1 MINPRKSADSNDN
14 MSMIINNAFGVVD
27 VVDEGEDDDD
37 EVTTTSNNNAI
48 QAQSTVASIN
58 ENERHNSVY
67 YPRIIELKVDDNL
80 LAAISHSSLLRGVT
94 SNNNNDQRKIEV
106 SRTALKEQERLLD
119 SEDFSYRDPL
129 YEDDCVPMQKWQETS
144 FPICNLFHEL
154 DFAGKSMTG
163 EFEYLTHGGYN
174 DIFWIE
180 DMDQKDDPELVMK
193 ILQYG
198 TDYSDR
204 NFDRVRRDGLILER
218 LTKSPYVLD
227 TYGFCGFDV
236 LTPYANG
243 KSLTDH
249 LYSWHRGKLKL
260 SNRKRLQ
267 YAVEVAEGLAAVHD
281 IDGEGLSSV
290 SHGDLKGQQY
300 LFLNGEM
307 KLGDFNRGRFLR
319 RNSTAPDTACTYT
332 IGKNDAKF
340 RSPEEYEYL
349 PQTSAIDIY
358 AVGSILFELLT
369 GDDVWSQTPM
379 KEAQKRIRKGELPP
393 ISEEIA
399 KSTDPVDVALREA
412 IFDLCYIFDPKERA
426 KAGDVAAFLQ
436 KKMSELPADYK

>member
-1 MINPRKSADSNDN
+1 
-14 MSMIINNAFGVVD
+14 
-27 VVDEGEDDDD
+27 
-37 EVTTTSNNNAI
+37 
-48 QAQSTVASIN
+48 
-58 ENERHNSVY
+58 
-67 YPRIIELKVDDNL
+67 
-80 LAAISHSSLLRGVT
+80 
-94 SNNNNDQRKIEV
+94 
-106 SRTALKEQERLLD
+106 
-119 SEDFSYRDPL
+119 
-129 YEDDCVPMQKWQETS
+129 
-144 FPICNLFHEL
+144 
-154 DFAGKSMTG
+154 
-163 EFEYLTHGGYN
+163 
-174 DIFWIE
+174 
-180 DMDQKDDPELVMK
+180 MDQKDDPELVMK

-218 LTKSPYVLD
+218 LTKSPYGEQLFCCISLAPTCNCNLSQSYHCMILVVVVVAGTHDVVLD

-436 KKMSELPADYK
+436 KKMSELPADYE